1 MAGPVNVSSS
11 FSFAPTYVTAEDRN
25 EYAQASNSNVAA
37 QSAGSANQITAGAG
51 SRIELVQESPQALA
65 TLEHSTIEA
74 LRAAAAQTQA
84 GFALAGTLG
93 TNALEEAKAALTPVD
108 ERLYSLVRWVVVA
121 AAVGFL
127 VFFFLRRRS

>member
-1 MAGPVNVSSS
+1 MAGPVNVTSA
-11 FSFAPTYVTAEDRN
+11 FSFAPTFVEATDENR
-25 EYAQASNSNVAA
+25 YANAANSNVAA
-37 QSAGSANQITAGAG
+37 QSAGSANQITAGSG
-51 SRIELVQESPQALA
+51 SSITLRQESPQALA

-93 TNALEEAKAALTPVD
+93 TTALEEARAALTPVD

-121 AAVGFL
+121 AAVGLL
-127 VFFFLRRRS
+127 VFFFIRRRS